1 MHPKFRRIVQF
12 AMLCTLPMLL
22 TGCFLRLLFGT
33 VGIRDKDFTTV
44 FVADI
49 GGRFGPTAICRFD
62 PEMSN
67 LVECRYEFT
76 DAFGDPPVTISRI
89 STAQLVSEFGVLGLF
104 IDPLIL
110 QVPAD
115 ADNFVGTIDDG
126 SGPQPIVVTEV
137 SSFNAQPGT
146 EVLAETGQKFVILEF
161 PPAMISELQSSGT
174 LDGPFDFNF
183 EFEFPRPAGAD
194 PEPLAVKA
202 MYAGK
207 VEVSGQTFYPPMLP
221 CVTDFADVPAI
232 TIPVASSGDDN
243 LMPQILDHLFQNPSL
258 PCDNVVYDFTGAEQ
272 PPLTEVA
279 LDIKPGSDPNSINCD
294 IPQKVIPVAILTS
307 ETFDALTVDDT
318 TVTFEG
324 AAEFH
329 VKRRTGEPIRH
340 EEDVD
345 GDSDLDLVFHFRLG
359 DTDLTCDSTEGTL
372 TGRTF
377 AGVEVQGTD
386 SVRMLDN

>member
-22 TGCFLRLLFGT
+22 SGCFLRLLFGT
-33 VGIRDKDFTTV
+33 VAERDTDFGTI

-49 GGRFGPTAICRFD
+49 GGTFGPTAICDID
-62 PEMSN
+62 PETGN
-67 LVECRYEFT
+67 LVECRYEFL
-76 DAFGDPPVTISRI
+76 DFEAEPPIIEVT
-89 STAQLVSEFGVLGLF
+89 STAQLIEEFGILGLF

-115 ADNFVGTIDDG
+115 TSNFVGTIDDG
-126 SGPQPIVVTEV
+126 SGLQSIVVTEV

-146 EVLAETGQKFVILEF
+146 EVSAETGQKFVILEL
-161 PPAMISELQSSGT
+161 PPAMLSELQSSGT
-174 LDGPFDFNF
+174 LDGPFDFSF
-183 EFEFPRPAGAD
+183 EFELPSL
-194 PEPLAVKA
+194 EPVDVKA
-202 MYAGK
+202 MYTGK
-207 VEVSGQTFYPPMLP
+207 VEVNGQTFYPPMLP

-232 TIPVASSGDDN
+232 TIPVAASEVD
-243 LMPQILDHLFQNPSL
+243 LMPQIIDGVTQNPTL
-258 PCDNVVYDFTGAEQ
+258 PCDNVVYDFTSAG
-272 PPLTEVA
+272 PPPSTEVA

-294 IPQKVIPVAILTS
+294 ISKGVVSAAVLTT

-324 AAEFH
+324 AAESH
-329 VKRRTGEPIRH
+329 VNRRTGEPIRH

-345 GDSDLDLVFHFRLG
+345 DDGDLDLVLHFRLG

-372 TGRTF
+372 IGETF
-377 AGVEVQGTD
+377 DGVTVEGTD